1 MQEDFQGLGAKSAP
15 QGDQESKTTRAA
27 LLAPPINFMAPA
39 QYPAARVSSSH
50 AVFPLG
56 LSSEG
61 KLPLSGLSISRRLLR
76 WLPQGLAVAAILWS
90 LCFHVSQV
98 RGSSMS
104 PGILNS
110 DRIVVDGFFHHII
123 PMSRGD
129 VVVLEYPLDRSLD
142 YVKRVIGLPEDDILI
157 ALGKV
162 WVNGELLDEPYL
174 DAGLVDSASFKHC
187 TVAPNHFFVLGDNRI
202 HSSDSR
208 EFGQVP
214 MTCLRGVVRA
224 RLWPFSRAGW
234 VN

>member
-1 MQEDFQGLGAKSAP
+1 
-15 QGDQESKTTRAA
+15 
-27 LLAPPINFMAPA
+27 
-39 QYPAARVSSSH
+39 
-50 AVFPLG
+50 
-56 LSSEG
+56 
-61 KLPLSGLSISRRLLR
+61 
-76 WLPQGLAVAAILWS
+76 
-90 LCFHVSQV
+90 
-98 RGSSMS
+98 MS

-123 PMSRGD
+123 PMQRGD

-142 YVKRVIGLPEDDILI
+142 YVKRVIGLPGDDILI
-157 ALGKV
+157 AFGKV
-162 WVNGELLDEPYL
+162 WVNGESLDEPYL
-174 DAGLVDSASFKHC
+174 EAALVDRTSFKHC

-214 MTCLRGVVRA
+214 MDCLRGVVRA